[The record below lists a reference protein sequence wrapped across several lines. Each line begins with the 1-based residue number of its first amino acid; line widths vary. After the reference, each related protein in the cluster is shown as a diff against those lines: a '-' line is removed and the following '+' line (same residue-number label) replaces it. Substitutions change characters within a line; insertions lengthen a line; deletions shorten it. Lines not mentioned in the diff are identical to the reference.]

1 MRKSNPH
8 PSQIQPNMEKVG
20 YWLNKALVF
29 DLFLVFFFF
38 AWFMVALIGN
48 SFHFNLGLDLWQ
60 QLWQPVIQPV
70 LGIMMAGAIASG
82 IISKLKSLAKTEN

>member
-1 MRKSNPH
+1 LA
-8 PSQIQPNMEKVG
+8 MEKVG
-20 YWLNKALVF
+20 YWINKALVF

-38 AWFMVALIGN
+38 AWFMVAIIAKSL
-48 SFHFNLGLDLWQ
+48 HFNLGLDLWQ

-82 IISKLKSLAKTEN
+82 IISKFKSIASKNFSPKSE